1 MVQRDALPDL
11 IVRGPSHNRKTL
23 DYVLGDVGM
32 SRPISRANRRGS
44 PGHASNNTAGGMR
57 RATNRSTSATTI
69 TSSSGPITG
78 RNSGI
83 KSIGEITQI
92 RAKTVIHRALRG
104 TSGCRRSRRIVVA
117 HAGRNAASSRAK
129 PGGSRLANTINIVHE
144 APIKPPPTRIH
155 LSHTIVQIKWM
166 SDAIWASA
174 IRGW

>member
-1 MVQRDALPDL
+1 
-11 IVRGPSHNRKTL
+11 
-23 DYVLGDVGM
+23 M
-32 SRPISRANRRGS
+32 SRPISRTNRRGS

-57 RATNRSTSATTI
+57 RATNRSTSTTTI

-92 RAKTVIHRALRG
+92 KAKSVIHRALRG

-129 PGGSRLANTINIVHE
+129 PGGSRLAKTINIVHE
-144 APIKPPPTRIH
+144 TPIKPPPTRIH
-155 LSHTIVQIKWM
+155 LSHIIIQINPLFDF
-166 SDAIWASA
+166 SSLSCHLTRIEDYFPTVTQ
-174 IRGW
+174 